1 MRLYP
6 YGTDTPLD
14 VAGTFQGQIACAGR
28 TVTAT
33 FVVVTNETSGSLLGR
48 KTAGDLGLFQLNPD
62 VNVIS
67 PTGTSSEK
75 IVIEN
80 PEVFNGV
87 GKLKDFQ
94 LKIHADPTVRPVA
107 QPPRRIPFHL
117 RKQVAAKVEE
127 LERLDIIEP
136 AEGPT
141 PWVSPLVVVPK
152 SNGEIRVC
160 VDMRQAN
167 LAVERERH
175 PIPTI
180 EETLQEMKGASVFSK
195 LDLRWGYH
203 QIELEPESRK
213 ITTFATHKGLFR
225 YKRLMFG
232 LTSAPEIY
240 QHVIQQTL
248 HGCPSTKN
256 ISDDIIVHG
265 KDHADDDAN
274 LQKTLQR
281 IKEKGLTLNKEK
293 CVFGVP
299 QLTFF
304 GSVVSADGVAPDGK
318 KVEAIKGARAPSN
331 AAEVRSFLGLVNYY
345 GRFIPNFAT
354 IADPLRQL
362 TKKGTEWAWT
372 TVHQTA
378 FNHLKGALTSDCVMA
393 HYNPDVKTQLRVDAS
408 PVGLGAI
415 LTQCQHGETQPVAYA
430 SRTLS
435 DVERRYSQTEKEA
448 LAVVWGCEKFHLY
461 LYGTE
466 FELYTDHKPLEV
478 IYDPRA
484 KSSARVERW
493 VLRLQPYRYKII
505 YTPGKGNPAD
515 MLSRFPI
522 DGQPGASR
530 TQHCRGIHQLH
541 DTACSS
547 QSHVTGGNQV
557 CITSRSRV

>member
-167 LAVERERH
+167 LAVERER
-175 PIPTI
+175 
-180 EETLQEMKGASVFSK
+180 
-195 LDLRWGYH
+195 D
-203 QIELEPESRK
+203 
-213 ITTFATHKGLFR
+213 
-225 YKRLMFG
+225 
-232 LTSAPEIY
+232 
-240 QHVIQQTL
+240 
-248 HGCPSTKN
+248 
-256 ISDDIIVHG
+256 
-265 KDHADDDAN
+265 
-274 LQKTLQR
+274 
-281 IKEKGLTLNKEK
+281 
-293 CVFGVP
+293 
-299 QLTFF
+299 
-304 GSVVSADGVAPDGK
+304 
-318 KVEAIKGARAPSN
+318 
-331 AAEVRSFLGLVNYY
+331 
-345 GRFIPNFAT
+345 
-354 IADPLRQL
+354 
-362 TKKGTEWAWT
+362 
-372 TVHQTA
+372 
-378 FNHLKGALTSDCVMA
+378 
-393 HYNPDVKTQLRVDAS
+393 TQ
-408 PVGLGAI
+408 
-415 LTQCQHGETQPVAYA
+415 
-430 SRTLS
+430 
-435 DVERRYSQTEKEA
+435 
-448 LAVVWGCEKFHLY
+448 F
-461 LYGTE
+461 
-466 FELYTDHKPLEV
+466 
-478 IYDPRA
+478 
-484 KSSARVERW
+484 
-493 VLRLQPYRYKII
+493 
-505 YTPGKGNPAD
+505 
-515 MLSRFPI
+515 
-522 DGQPGASR
+522 
-530 TQHCRGIHQLH
+530 
-541 DTACSS
+541 
-547 QSHVTGGNQV
+547 QS
-557 CITSRSRV
+557 